1 MDTDSNDKTN
11 CCVDGCSSNLNNN
24 SLCLTQAIE
33 FACENCTNKF
43 CFTHFVDHMKKGE
56 EDPKSN
62 KTSCNSTYNHLCS
75 TGLAIIS
82 DKEALVLQP
91 VATSTPIHLIELN
104 SSLKG
109 DIVEDE
115 NHLIAN
121 NVIEVM
127 DSNMSNQADIL
138 ISNDVDSKLEST
150 IKEKPYV
157 QKPNQTVESENSLK
171 ENTERLNR
179 LNFYLKNIT
188 TSMNYM
194 QVFISIVTK
203 FPLIQLNATDKSPRI
218 KYLCVADTSISPNE
232 QLVSIQLS
240 FENKVNFKHK
250 FLNNLFPD
258 LKLSDYLLIA
268 NGDLFNEEIKSLS
281 QERYIESSVRSSKK
295 QKSSFKDYYREK
307 QQEAAST
314 ALKQPSL
321 ANAVAVIKDT
331 FPFEYLTFGNQMR
344 GNIEYELQQ
353 IEKQK
358 EIEYKPVYDS
368 TSLKI
373 PEEHRNKIK
382 EWLEYDFRM
391 RIEGNITRSRCL
403 FLIGPTQ
410 HGI

>member
-1 MDTDSNDKTN
+1 
-11 CCVDGCSSNLNNN
+11 
-24 SLCLTQAIE
+24 
-33 FACENCTNKF
+33 
-43 CFTHFVDHMKKGE
+43 
-56 EDPKSN
+56 
-62 KTSCNSTYNHLCS
+62 
-75 TGLAIIS
+75 
-82 DKEALVLQP
+82 KEVLILQP
-91 VATSTPIHLIELN
+91 VATSTPINLIEFN

-115 NHLIAN
+115 NHLIVN
-121 NVIEVM
+121 GVIEVV
-127 DSNMSNQADIL
+127 DSNMNNQADIL
-138 ISNDVDSKLEST
+138 ISNDVGSKLETT
-150 IKEKPYV
+150 IKEKLYM
-157 QKPNQTVESENSLK
+157 QKSNQTVESENSLK

-179 LNFYLKNIT
+179 SNFYLKNIT

-218 KYLCVADTSISPNE
+218 KYFCVA
-232 QLVSIQLS
+232 
-240 FENKVNFKHK
+240 
-250 FLNNLFPD
+250 
-258 LKLSDYLLIA
+258 
-268 NGDLFNEEIKSLS
+268 
-281 QERYIESSVRSSKK
+281 ERYIESSVRSSKK

-314 ALKQPSL
+314 ALKQASL

-358 EIEYKPVYDS
+358 AIEYKPVYDS
-368 TSLKI
+368 TSFKI
-373 PEEHRNKIK
+373 PEEYQDKIK

-403 FLIGPTQ
+403 FLIGPIQ